1 MATNQVAAPQIVPIN
16 FTTKYEV
23 EKQNRLMQDVLSL
36 QSRIQS
42 LISDINTAGGT
53 VPGGGSAGEVLTKL
67 ATGYN
72 WEPLGPASSIAWA
85 NISGKPTTFP
95 PAPNQFANPD
105 LTPTYEVSS
114 LQVGQV
120 LQASGT
126 EAAGFAF
133 LPLEFLADVQVASPG
148 NGQMLGWDSAVG
160 AWTNQN
166 VPGASF
172 SGLTPGYVY
181 IASGPT
187 TAAFLPFDASNILTG
202 VINTARLGQGLAQ
215 YGINPSTD
223 TLLTGNGWWTEIQ
236 DIDISWS
243 QLSDVPPQVSNLSVF
258 SGDFAGLV
266 PPQAIP
272 GEKLGYLLSDSG
284 AWVPPAGGPTGPRG
298 TPGAPGLPG
307 EDGIDGDMGMP
318 GLAGTAGAA
327 GSPGAAGAAGGM
339 GPPGYD
345 GDEGAEGIPGV
356 PGSAGAAG
364 AKGSTGSAGAAGAP
378 GSIGPPGYDGDEGAE
393 GIPGAP
399 GSPGAAGATGS
410 TGSAGAAG
418 AAGLLGPPGYDGNDG
433 EDGYPGAPGSA
444 GAAGATGSTGSA
456 GAPGTAGA
464 TGMMGP
470 PGNDGDDGAEG
481 IPGIP
486 GAVGATGTAGSTGA
500 TGATGL
506 VGVPGPEGEDG
517 DDGDRG
523 PPGSPGAAG
532 ATGSTGST
540 GAPGAVGATGMMG
553 PPGDDGDD
561 GDEWQIPGP
570 AGPAGAGASSHA
582 PTAKVGATAV
592 TGTALTFMTSDSAP
606 PIDLTFTPTMTGAW
620 VFTPTAGIALTL
632 NAFTGQNALFVQG
645 VANTYAVD
653 ITGSATSGQSFG
665 LSVVAGSN
673 GSDVAFSVE
682 NNAATIGFLEIFGSG
697 LITSTGQWVYTPI
710 AGTQTLTVTGAANQY
725 GVQVLGSS
733 TTGQSYGLQII
744 AGTNASDNPFVIE
757 QHGGSIT
764 FLAMTGQGITTI
776 NGAWTFN
783 GEGTFNAAAGTY
795 GLLVNGVDSNYT
807 CSIVGSTTS
816 TKSYGLAITAGTTSA
831 DTSFLVQS
839 SAGAAVLAKIT
850 GDGATYLYGPKIGF
864 YTATPVV
871 QVTGW
876 GTPLNG
882 TKLVSMNGTTTY
894 TVVQLGACIAEIL
907 IVLKG
912 LGLIGA

>member
-307 EDGIDGDMGMP
+307 EDGIDGDIGMP

-327 GSPGAAGAAGGM
+327 GSPGAAGAAGG
-339 GPPGYD
+339 
-345 GDEGAEGIPGV
+345 
-356 PGSAGAAG
+356 
-364 AKGSTGSAGAAGAP
+364 
-378 GSIGPPGYDGDEGAE
+378 IGPPGYDGDEGAE

-399 GSPGAAGATGS
+399 GSAGAAGATGS

-418 AAGLLGPPGYDGNDG
+418 APGSIGPPGSDGDDGAEGIPGVPGSVGAAGAPGATGSTGSAGVAGLLGPPGYDGNDG
-433 EDGYPGAPGSA
+433 EDGHPGAPGSA

-456 GAPGTAGA
+456 G
-464 TGMMGP
+464 
-470 PGNDGDDGAEG
+470 
-481 IPGIP
+481 
-486 GAVGATGTAGSTGA
+486 
-500 TGATGL
+500 
-506 VGVPGPEGEDG
+506 
-517 DDGDRG
+517 
-523 PPGSPGAAG
+523 SPGAA
-532 ATGSTGST
+532 
-540 GAPGAVGATGMMG
+540 GATGMMG

-570 AGPAGAGASSHA
+570 MGPAGTGSSSHA
-582 PTAKVGATAV
+582 PTAKVGVTAV

-606 PIDLTFTPTMTGAW
+606 ALDLTFTPTMTGAW
-620 VFTPTAGIALTL
+620 VFTPAAGVGITINAYTGTYAL
-632 NAFTGQNALFVQG
+632 ALSG
-645 VANTYAVD
+645 ADNTYTAE
-653 ITGSATSGQSFG
+653 ITGSATTGRSFG
-665 LSVVAGSN
+665 LAIV
-673 GSDVAFSVE
+673 
-682 NNAATIGFLEIFGSG
+682 
-697 LITSTGQWVYTPI
+697 
-710 AGTQTLTVTGAANQY
+710 
-725 GVQVLGSS
+725 
-733 TTGQSYGLQII
+733 
-744 AGTNASDNPFVIE
+744 AGTNASDIPLIIESRSTLTPFL
-757 QHGGSIT
+757 SIYGDGHAT
-764 FLAMTGQGITTI
+764 VT
-776 NGAWTFN
+776 GAWTFN
-783 GEGTFNAAAGTY
+783 GESIFNAGTGTY
-795 GLLVNGVDSNYT
+795 GLQVQGVDSNYT
-807 CSIVGSTTS
+807 CVIIGSTTS